1 MKRKRELELV
11 MAEVKKLSSES
22 NYADLEDAVKRGLKN
37 VRREKYQDHLKR
49 KAKKKGSASNTAS
62 FC

>member
-11 MAEVKKLSSES
+11 MNEIKKLTSKN
-22 NYADLEDAVKRGLKN
+22 NYTDLENAVERGLKN